1 MKKRMMR
8 CILQVVVNNLVT
20 SCSIHGSS
28 GGSDTTRRVGTRRAR
43 LFRLLLSSSALLFPL
58 SVSLSPSLSLCLLF
72 SRQST
77 PVPIRPPIRQN
88 VIINVQLIN
97 PSIHP
102 FHQDLIWFIRR
113 IHPRRLPKMPLHYDG
128 GETCLQMGTR
138 LKKKGK
144 LGRKKGLMKEEEDT
158 LVTGRSDVNVPKRV
172 KPVPFFCLS
181 VCV

>member
-8 CILQVVVNNLVT
+8 CMLQVVVNNLVT

-28 GGSDTTRRVGTRRAR
+28 GGSDTIRRVGTRRAR

-58 SVSLSPSLSLCLLF
+58 LVSLSPFLSLCLSLSF

-77 PVPIRPPIRQN
+77 SVPIRPPVRQN
-88 VIINVQLIN
+88 VIIINVQLIN

-113 IHPRRLPKMPLHYDG
+113 IHPRRLPKMPLHHDG

-138 LKKKGK
+138 YEKK
-144 LGRKKGLMKEEEDT
+144 E
-158 LVTGRSDVNVPKRV
+158 N
-172 KPVPFFCLS
+172 
-181 VCV
+181 

>member
-8 CILQVVVNNLVT
+8 CMLQVVVNNQVT

-43 LFRLLLSSSALLFPL
+43 LFRLLLSSSPLLFPL

-88 VIINVQLIN
+88 VIIINVQLIN
-97 PSIHP
+97 QSIHPSIHSSIP
-102 FHQDLIWFIRR
+102 SRPHMVYSENSSKRTPQDAAAL
-113 IHPRRLPKMPLHYDG
+113 
-128 GETCLQMGTR
+128 
-138 LKKKGK
+138 
-144 LGRKKGLMKEEEDT
+144 
-158 LVTGRSDVNVPKRV
+158 
-172 KPVPFFCLS
+172 
-181 VCV
+181 

>member
-1 MKKRMMR
+1 M
-8 CILQVVVNNLVT
+8 LQVVVNNLVT
-20 SCSIHGSS
+20 SCCSIHGSS

-58 SVSLSPSLSLCLLF
+58 LVSLSPSLSLCLLF

-97 PSIHP
+97 QSIHPSIHP
-102 FHQDLIWFIRR
+102 DLIWFIRR

-128 GETCLQMGTR
+128 GENVLADGDKI
-138 LKKKGK
+138 KKKGK
-144 LGRKKGLMKEEEDT
+144 IGRKKGLMKEDT

-172 KPVPFFCLS
+172 KPVPFILS

>member
-8 CILQVVVNNLVT
+8 CMLQVVVNNLVT
-20 SCSIHGSS
+20 LCSIHGSS
-28 GGSDTTRRVGTRRAR
+28 GGSDTIRRVGTRRAR

-97 PSIHP
+97 QSINPSIHP

-113 IHPRRLPKMPLHYDG
+113 IHPRRLPKMPLHHDE
-128 GETCLQMGTR
+128 GETCLQIGTR
-138 LKKKGK
+138 LKKKEK
-144 LGRKKGLMKEEEDT
+144 LGRKKG
-158 LVTGRSDVNVPKRV
+158 
-172 KPVPFFCLS
+172 
-181 VCV
+181 